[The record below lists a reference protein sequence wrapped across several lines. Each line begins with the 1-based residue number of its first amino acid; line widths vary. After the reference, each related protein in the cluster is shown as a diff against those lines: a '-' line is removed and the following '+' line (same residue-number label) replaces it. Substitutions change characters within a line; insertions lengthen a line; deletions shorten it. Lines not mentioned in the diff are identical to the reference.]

1 MEKQSFEGTTASS
14 HIASPYEAAVTPPT
28 TTPATV
34 FVVTDPP
41 FQQLQQQQ
49 FQQLPQQQQ
58 FPQQQQLPQHQQ
70 QFQQQQQE
78 PKQVANIALGQLFNG
93 AYVSP
98 AVAPTPR
105 PFEPLYEP
113 EVPAADSYQLPT
125 SSATAASAS
134 VQTNYNVQVSIF

>member
-41 FQQLQQQQ
+41 YQQLQQQQ

-58 FPQQQQLPQHQQ
+58 FPQQQLPQHQQ